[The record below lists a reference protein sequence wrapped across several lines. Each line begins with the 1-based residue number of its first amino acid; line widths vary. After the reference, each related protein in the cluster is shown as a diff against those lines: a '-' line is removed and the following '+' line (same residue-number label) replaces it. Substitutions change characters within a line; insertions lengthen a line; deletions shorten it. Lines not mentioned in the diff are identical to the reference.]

1 MWKLGSSGRLPDLWN
16 MKLTFSSC
24 EVGSYCWQSLVAGAG
39 SHLCAVCGTR
49 EDLLRCK
56 ERGTT
61 LPQGHWMW
69 LQIPHLEIK
78 LSDLP
83 SDSFF
88 IPGTRLKACCV
99 SPSPGEQY
107 PGQGHLTAVC
117 SYTAT
122 RLFPHSVPLVDVKRL
137 HRKLTLA
144 FPQLQVTSSLLR

>member
-1 MWKLGSSGRLPDLWN
+1 MQFHVMLGSSGRLPDLWN

-69 LQIPHLEIK
+69 LPIPHLEIK
-78 LSDLP
+78 LPDLP

-88 IPGTRLKACCV
+88 IPGTRLKACCI

-107 PGQGHLTAVC
+107 LGR
-117 SYTAT
+117 AT
-122 RLFPHSVPLVDVKRL
+122 SLQSVITRPHGFF
-137 HRKLTLA
+137 HT
-144 FPQLQVTSSLLR
+144 QCHWWM